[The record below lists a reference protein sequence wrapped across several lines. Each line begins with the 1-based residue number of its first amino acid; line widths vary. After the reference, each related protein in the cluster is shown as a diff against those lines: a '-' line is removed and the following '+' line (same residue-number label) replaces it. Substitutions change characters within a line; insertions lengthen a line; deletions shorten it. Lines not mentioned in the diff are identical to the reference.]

1 MKLSKIFGSFIF
13 LYYICIVKINQKK
26 NLKMTSRSTINII
39 ITILIWLCI
48 PIIIISENDMLDLFI
63 IGFQI
68 GMVLMQ
74 IILNLINKE

>member
-1 MKLSKIFGSFIF
+1 M
-13 LYYICIVKINQKK
+13 
-26 NLKMTSRSTINII
+26 SRTTINII
-39 ITILIWLCI
+39 ITILIWLCVLI
-48 PIIIISENDMLDLFI
+48 VIISENYMLDLFI

>member
-1 MKLSKIFGSFIF
+1 MKSTSKF
-13 LYYICIVKINQKK
+13 
-26 NLKMTSRSTINII
+26 NII
-39 ITILIWLCI
+39 ITILIWLCV

>member
-1 MKLSKIFGSFIF
+1 
-13 LYYICIVKINQKK
+13 
-26 NLKMTSRSTINII
+26 MTSRSTINII

>member
-1 MKLSKIFGSFIF
+1 MKTI
-13 LYYICIVKINQKK
+13 
-26 NLKMTSRSTINII
+26 STYNII

-48 PIIIISENDMLDLFI
+48 PIIIISENDTLDLFI

-68 GMVLMQ
+68 GMALMQ

>member
-1 MKLSKIFGSFIF
+1 MED
-13 LYYICIVKINQKK
+13 
-26 NLKMTSRSTINII
+26 TEII
-39 ITILIWLCI
+39 QF
-48 PIIIISENDMLDLFI
+48 ENDMLDLFI